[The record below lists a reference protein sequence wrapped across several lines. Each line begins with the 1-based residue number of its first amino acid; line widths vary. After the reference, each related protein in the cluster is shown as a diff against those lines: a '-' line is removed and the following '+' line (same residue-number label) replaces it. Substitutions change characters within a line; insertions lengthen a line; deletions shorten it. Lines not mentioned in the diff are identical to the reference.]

1 MNILGSKSELAS
13 LKEGKLLINTINA
26 HSYNTARKDALFAE
40 ALSCGDVLI
49 PDGVSVVK
57 ACKWIHAKSQPKE
70 RIAGWDL
77 FTFEMNK
84 LEKESAKDMEQ
95 DNGAGKKTVMFMG
108 SSQKVLDLIV
118 KKVAEVYPHLNVK
131 TYSPPYKPE
140 FSDEDNHAIIE
151 AIHAANPD
159 LLWIGMTAPKQEKW
173 TYSHWNQL
181 NIHCHVGTIGA
192 VFDFFAGTV
201 ERAPEWW
208 QQHGLEWLYR
218 LMKEPKRMWRRYII
232 GNTLFLWNMLK
243 ESCGKKVLLLLM
255 LLTFATNM
263 SAKSLN
269 ELWVSMP
276 DSLMPMVNKSQ
287 RIEFLDLKNLGVKA
301 EVDNLLGESCQLD
314 SVTSDYL
321 KLTTSPSSLYEMRLL
336 PQTSGDSLLCI
347 VRTFSAP
354 EKESELKFYDQEW
367 KELEGTS
374 LLPSNLSDVS
384 LYMQAKPDT
393 MNLERYHELQAMIEP
408 QMFHLTW
415 SEDGNELVSQLSL
428 PLLGKEEKAQ
438 MLALLMQRKFKWDG
452 EKFKEI

>member
-1 MNILGSKSELAS
+1 MKILGSKSELAS

-84 LEKESAKDMEQ
+84 LEKVSAKDMEQ

-118 KKVAEVYPHLNVK
+118 KKAAEVYPHLNVK

-151 AIHAANPD
+151 AIHKANPD

-243 ESCGKKVLLLLM
+243 ESCGKNVLLLLM

-393 MNLERYHELQAMIEP
+393 MSREGM
-408 QMFHLTW
+408 
-415 SEDGNELVSQLSL
+415 
-428 PLLGKEEKAQ
+428 
-438 MLALLMQRKFKWDG
+438 
-452 EKFKEI
+452 